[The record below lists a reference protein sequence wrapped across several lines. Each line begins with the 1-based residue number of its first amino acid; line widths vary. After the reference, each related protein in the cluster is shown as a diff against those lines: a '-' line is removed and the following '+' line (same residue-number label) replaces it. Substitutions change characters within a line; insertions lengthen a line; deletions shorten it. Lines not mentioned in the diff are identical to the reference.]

1 MIMAVL
7 FLILFLVPVAALV
20 WRLVVTKTRSH
31 WIRVGAA
38 GAAMVTA
45 VGAFVVYDDL
55 ADFSFKDWRGD
66 IGLIASMTGSAYL
79 LAWAQRSRGNR
90 RHRTL
95 SIIAAIVGL
104 VPVAGAIL
112 TGLLFGGL
120 GS

>member
-1 MIMAVL
+1 MMSLAFLAL
-7 FLILFLVPVAALV
+7 FFVPIAALV
-20 WRLVVTKTRSH
+20 WRMVVSKTRSH

-55 ADFSFKDWRGD
+55 ADFSFKDWRAD
-66 IGLIASMTGSAYL
+66 IGLVASMAGSAYL
-79 LAWAQRSRGNR
+79 LVWAQRHRSNR

-95 SIIAAIVGL
+95 SIIAATVGL
-104 VPVAGAIL
+104 VPVVGAIL
-112 TGLLFGGL
+112 TSLLFGGL